1 MAFNFQTFKTRTLT
15 AIIFAAVMLGGLLWN
30 ELSFMI
36 LFGFIAIGCLFEWGR
51 LLKIIIKQQQQTNTQ
66 YWLYY
71 LLGTLYI
78 LFPMGMHFYFRLNF
92 DLLPPEKM
100 YSFWAGKYI
109 SFGLIL
115 LIWTNDTMAY
125 IVGSLIGRTPLSPVS
140 PKKTWEGTIGGAIL
154 TMSVAVLLQK
164 LFHVFEMQ
172 DWIVFGFCASVFGTI
187 GDLIE
192 SKMKRL
198 ADVKDSGRIMPGH
211 GGFLDRFDSL
221 LFATPF
227 VWLYVRFFML

>member
-1 MAFNFQTFKTRTLT
+1 MAFNKQIFKTRTLT
-15 AIIFAAVMLGGLLWN
+15 AIVFVIVMLAGLLLN
-30 ELSFMI
+30 VLGFLV
-36 LFGFIAIGCLFEWGR
+36 LFGVIAIGCLYEWDN
-51 LLKIIIKQQQQTNTQ
+51 LLRKIAKNKQLPASK

-71 LLGTLYI
+71 TLGTLYI
-78 LFPMGMHFYFRLNF
+78 LFPMAAHFYFRLNF
-92 DLLPPEKM
+92 DLMTPEKM
-100 YSFWAGKYI
+100 YSFFSGTYI

-125 IVGSLIGRTPLSPVS
+125 IVGSFIGKTSLSKIS

-154 TMSVAVLLQK
+154 TMCVAVLLQK
-164 LFHVFEMQ
+164 LFGVYEMK
-172 DWIVFGFCASVFGTI
+172 DWIAFGFCAAVFGTI

-198 ADVKDSGRIMPGH
+198 ADVKDSGKIMPGH

>member
-1 MAFNFQTFKTRTLT
+1 MALNLQTFKTRTLT
-15 AIIFAAVMLGGLLWN
+15 AAVFVIVMLGGLLWN

-36 LFGFIAIGCLFEWGR
+36 LFGIIAIGCLFEWGR
-51 LLKIIIKQQQQTNTQ
+51 LLKRIKTNQQLSPSQ

-71 LLGTLYI
+71 TLGTLYVI
-78 LFPMGMHFYFRLNF
+78 FPVGMHYYFRLNF
-92 DLLPPEKM
+92 DLMPPETM
-100 YSFWAGKYI
+100 FSFFSGVYI

-125 IVGSLIGRTPLSPVS
+125 IVGSFIGKTPLSKIS

-154 TMSVAVLLQK
+154 TMGVAVLLQK
-164 LFHVFEMQ
+164 LFGVFEIK
-172 DWIVFGFCASVFGTI
+172 DWVAFGFCASVLGTI

-221 LFATPF
+221 LLATPF
-227 VWLYVRFFML
+227 VWLYVRFVLV